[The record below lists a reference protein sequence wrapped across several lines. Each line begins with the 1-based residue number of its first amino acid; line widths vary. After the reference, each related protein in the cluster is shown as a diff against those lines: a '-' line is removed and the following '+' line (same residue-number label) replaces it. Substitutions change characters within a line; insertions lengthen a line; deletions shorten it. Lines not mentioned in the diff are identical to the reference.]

1 VDLGFHAVRVATLTV
16 FRGTMA
22 TGLVPHRTVRALP
35 FVVDPGTLSDP
46 ALPLLLY
53 EVRVTDTDI
62 AVTKDMVADAV
73 ALSFR

>member
-1 VDLGFHAVRVATLTV
+1 
-16 FRGTMA
+16 
-22 TGLVPHRTVRALP
+22 LP
-35 FVVDPGTLSDP
+35 FVDDPGTLSDP
-46 ALPLLLY
+46 ALPLLHY